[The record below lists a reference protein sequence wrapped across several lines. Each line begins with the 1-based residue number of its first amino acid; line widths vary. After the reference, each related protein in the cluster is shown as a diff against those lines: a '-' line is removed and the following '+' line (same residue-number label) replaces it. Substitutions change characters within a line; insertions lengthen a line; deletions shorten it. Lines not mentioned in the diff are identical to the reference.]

1 MLLPPPANPKAN
13 GQKLRWSLWSSNQS
27 GSCRVGFDS
36 TPHRPENTRE
46 FRQQDIPGILDDADT
61 VGVDFGI
68 NQLAEM
74 RFEA

>member
-1 MLLPPPANPKAN
+1 MLLPPPAKKAN
-13 GQKLRWSLWSSNQS
+13 GQKLRWSLWSSKQS

-36 TPHRPENTRE
+36 TPQRPEDTRE
-46 FRQQDIPGILDDADT
+46 FRQQDIPGILDDAAT

-74 RFEA
+74 RF